1 MSTNKFHSSVG
12 EIKPDNRNFLDR
24 ISDNLNNYLVDRNKA
39 NVNREEF
46 TNNGSSTVDNSN
58 NADVNQ
64 TNNNR
69 GTKPPMML
77 LPNGQVNPL
86 WQERYGT
93 PETAPDRGDI
103 TADPERTTE
112 GGTSN
117 SSSSG
122 NKFSIKKDT
131 FGKYSTRRRGGV
143 LRYPM
148 ELMTQETDY
157 LQIDIQKYVPLQ
169 NYLSRPGANT
179 RYVTGNNFS
188 NRAGRRTATN
198 LTTKPLIND
207 GTILLPIP
215 SDLKD
220 VNSVKY
226 DTSTLNGLQAVG
238 AGAIEGGSAALSD
251 LASSFIPGGDI
262 TDAQRQA
269 NRKAATEDLFSTA
282 KTAFGDVL
290 GGVGSE
296 DAATNF
302 LRKRFASQIVGMFGG
317 NVTASQLLA
326 RGNGEIINPNMELL
340 FGGPTLRNFRFQF
353 KMTPRNE
360 KEAEQIKL
368 IIRAFKRNMSP
379 MAQGGTLGSGSF
391 FLKTP
396 NVFNLRY
403 RTGNKNH
410 PFLNRFKQCFLS
422 DMSVS
427 YTGEGIYSTYED
439 GTPVS
444 MILDLSFKETQP
456 IYDIDY
462 DERPGTEAVGY

>member
-1 MSTNKFHSSVG
+1 MARL
-12 EIKPDNRNFLDR
+12 EDNSLRSFLDSEFADPGR
-24 ISDNLNNYLVDRNKA
+24 RNSLESGTTPRRRDGAEIIDR
-39 NVNREEF
+39 
-46 TNNGSSTVDNSN
+46 DN
-58 NADVNQ
+58 NADVTE
-64 TNNNR
+64 TNDNRNNSLSTQELVDR
-69 GTKPPMML
+69 DNARYGNTFPQGAIGISKEGEKQATKQKEEKREPFFKPIRTKP
-77 LPNGQVNPL
+77 
-86 WQERYGT
+86 
-93 PETAPDRGDI
+93 
-103 TADPERTTE
+103 
-112 GGTSN
+112 
-117 SSSSG
+117 
-122 NKFSIKKDT
+122 
-131 FGKYSTRRRGGV
+131 FGKYSTRRQGGV

-157 LQIDIQKYVPLQ
+157 LQIDIQKYIPLK
-169 NYLSRPGANT
+169 NYLSTPGAGQ

-188 NRAGRRTATN
+188 NRAGRRTTPN

-220 VNSVKY
+220 VNAVKY
-226 DTSTLNGLQAVG
+226 DTDTLNGLQAVG
-238 AGAIEGGSAALSD
+238 AQLAEGGIEGVQKLIGTFFSKD
-251 LASSFIPGGDI
+251 GASE
-262 TDAQRQA
+262 RQKILDQI
-269 NRKAATEDLFSTA
+269 KAEGSTA
-282 KTAFGDVL
+282 LANTVAGI
-290 GGVGSE
+290 GGMEAV
-296 DAATNF
+296 DNF
-302 LRKRFASQIVGMFGG
+302 ANKRFASQILGLFGG
-317 NVTASQLLA
+317 NVTASGLLA

-360 KEAEQIKL
+360 KESQQVKL
-368 IIRAFKRNMSP
+368 IIRAFKRNMAP
-379 MAQGGTLGSGSF
+379 MAQGGTVSSGSF

-456 IYDIDY
+456 IYDVDY

>member
-1 MSTNKFHSSVG
+1 MTDSYTFGTRGKGLRVSEQELKNQ
-12 EIKPDNRNFLDR
+12 LDR
-24 ISDNLNNYLVDRNKA
+24 ERLSNNPSAFFGTNQFSDNS
-39 NVNREEF
+39 
-46 TNNGSSTVDNSN
+46 GSSTVENTPN
-58 NADVNQ
+58 QNVNVLEGGRGG
-64 TNNNR
+64 TN
-69 GTKPPMML
+69 TSTD
-77 LPNGQVNPL
+77 Q
-86 WQERYGT
+86 YGR
-93 PETAPDRGDI
+93 DFD
-103 TADPERTTE
+103 DPEFGQPLVTTDNKQSTEQTEVE
-112 GGTSN
+112 GKKE
-117 SSSSG
+117 G

-157 LQIDIQKYVPLQ
+157 LQIDIQKYVALG

-188 NRAGRRTATN
+188 NRAGRRTANN

-238 AGAIEGGSAALSD
+238 AAAVEGGSKAFSD
-251 LASSFIPGGDI
+251 LVGSLFPGGNENNE
-262 TDAQRQA
+262 RQSA
-269 NRKAATEDLFSTA
+269 VDELGNVA
-282 KTAFGDVL
+282 KTAFGDVI

-296 DAATNF
+296 AAATNF

-368 IIRAFKRNMSP
+368 IIRAFKRNMAP
-379 MAQGGTLGSGSF
+379 MAQGGTLGSGFF

-410 PFLNRFKQCFLS
+410 PFLNRFKQCFLT

-456 IYDIDY
+456 IYDVDY

>member
-1 MSTNKFHSSVG
+1 MARL
-12 EIKPDNRNFLDR
+12 EDNSLRNFLDSEFATSGSR
-24 ISDNLNNYLVDRNKA
+24 NSLESGTTPRRRDGAEIIDR
-39 NVNREEF
+39 
-46 TNNGSSTVDNSN
+46 DN
-58 NADVNQ
+58 NADVVI
-64 TNNNR
+64 TNDDRNNSLSTQELIDR
-69 GTKPPMML
+69 DNARYGNTFPQGSIGISKEGEKQATKQKEEKKNEPFFKPIRTKP
-77 LPNGQVNPL
+77 
-86 WQERYGT
+86 
-93 PETAPDRGDI
+93 
-103 TADPERTTE
+103 
-112 GGTSN
+112 
-117 SSSSG
+117 
-122 NKFSIKKDT
+122 
-131 FGKYSTRRRGGV
+131 FGKYSTRRQGGV

-157 LQIDIQKYVPLQ
+157 LQIDIQKYIPLK
-169 NYLSRPGANT
+169 NYLSTPGT
-179 RYVTGNNFS
+179 GQRYVTGNNFS
-188 NRAGRRTATN
+188 NRAGRRTTPN

-220 VNSVKY
+220 VNAVKY
-226 DTSTLNGLQAVG
+226 DTDTLNGLQAVG
-238 AGAIEGGSAALSD
+238 AQLAEGGIEGVQQLIGTFFSKD
-251 LASSFIPGGDI
+251 GASE
-262 TDAQRQA
+262 RQKILDKI
-269 NRKAATEDLFSTA
+269 KAEGSTA
-282 KTAFGDVL
+282 LANTVAGI
-290 GGVGSE
+290 GGMEAV
-296 DAATNF
+296 DNF
-302 LRKRFASQIVGMFGG
+302 ANKRFASQILGLFGG
-317 NVTASQLLA
+317 NVTASGLLA

-360 KEAEQIKL
+360 KEAQQVKL
-368 IIRAFKRNMSP
+368 IIRAFKRNMAP
-379 MAQGGTLGSGSF
+379 MAQGGTVNSGSF

-456 IYDIDY
+456 IYDVDY

>member
-1 MSTNKFHSSVG
+1 MTDSYTFERSRGNGLRVSEQEFKNQ
-12 EIKPDNRNFLDR
+12 I
-24 ISDNLNNYLVDRNKA
+24 DRNTLNPA
-39 NVNREEF
+39 EF
-46 TNNGSSTVDNSN
+46 FGTNEFGDNSGSSTNEGGN
-58 NADVNQ
+58 NADV
-64 TNNNR
+64 TTTDDGR
-69 GTKPPMML
+69 GGSDSGGIPT
-77 LPNGQVNPL
+77 LPNGMTDWSQAEVIGPN
-86 WQERYGT
+86 Q
-93 PETAPDRGDI
+93 
-103 TADPERTTE
+103 TTE
-112 GGTSN
+112 Q
-117 SSSSG
+117 
-122 NKFSIKKDT
+122 KEEKDDKPFFKPIRT
-131 FGKYSTRRRGGV
+131 KPFGKYSTRRQGGV

-157 LQIDIQKYVPLQ
+157 LQIDIQKYIPLK
-169 NYLSRPGANT
+169 NYLSTPGAGQ

-188 NRAGRRTATN
+188 NRAGRRTTPN

-220 VNSVKY
+220 VNAVKY
-226 DTSTLNGLQAVG
+226 DTDTLNGLQAVG
-238 AGAIEGGSAALSD
+238 AQLAEGGIEGVQKLIGTFFSKD
-251 LASSFIPGGDI
+251 GASE
-262 TDAQRQA
+262 RQKILDQL
-269 NRKAATEDLFSTA
+269 KAEGSTA
-282 KTAFGDVL
+282 LANTIAGI
-290 GGVGSE
+290 GGMEAV
-296 DAATNF
+296 DNF
-302 LRKRFASQIVGMFGG
+302 ANKRFASQILGLFGG
-317 NVTASQLLA
+317 NVTASGLLA

-360 KEAEQIKL
+360 KEAQQVKL
-368 IIRAFKRNMSP
+368 IIRAFKRNMAP
-379 MAQGGTLGSGSF
+379 MAQGGTVSSGSF

-403 RTGNKNH
+403 RTGNRNH

-427 YTGEGIYSTYED
+427 YTGEGIYTTYED

-456 IYDIDY
+456 IYDVDY

>member
-1 MSTNKFHSSVG
+1 MTDSYTFERGRGNGLRVSEQEFKNQIERNTLNPAEFFGTNEFG
-12 EIKPDNRNFLDR
+12 DN
-24 ISDNLNNYLVDRNKA
+24 S
-39 NVNREEF
+39 
-46 TNNGSSTVDNSN
+46 GSSTVDNN
-58 NADVNQ
+58 NADVTE
-64 TNNNR
+64 TNDNRNNSLSTQELVDR
-69 GTKPPMML
+69 DNARYGNTFPQGSFSPTEPKQSTKQKEEKDDKPFFKPIRTKP
-77 LPNGQVNPL
+77 
-86 WQERYGT
+86 
-93 PETAPDRGDI
+93 
-103 TADPERTTE
+103 
-112 GGTSN
+112 
-117 SSSSG
+117 
-122 NKFSIKKDT
+122 
-131 FGKYSTRRRGGV
+131 FGKYSTRRQGGV

-157 LQIDIQKYVPLQ
+157 LQIDIQKYIPLK
-169 NYLSRPGANT
+169 NYLSTPGT
-179 RYVTGNNFS
+179 GQRYVTGNNFS
-188 NRAGRRTATN
+188 NRAGRRTTPN

-226 DTSTLNGLQAVG
+226 DTDTLNGLQAVG
-238 AGAIEGGSAALSD
+238 AQLAEGGIEGVQQLIGTFFSKD
-251 LASSFIPGGDI
+251 GASE
-262 TDAQRQA
+262 RQKILDKI
-269 NRKAATEDLFSTA
+269 KAEGSTA
-282 KTAFGDVL
+282 LANTVAGI
-290 GGVGSE
+290 GGMEAV
-296 DAATNF
+296 DNF
-302 LRKRFASQIVGMFGG
+302 ANKRFASQILGLFGG
-317 NVTASQLLA
+317 NVTASGLLA

-360 KEAEQIKL
+360 KEAQQVKL
-368 IIRAFKRNMSP
+368 IIRAFKRNMAP
-379 MAQGGTLGSGSF
+379 MAQGGTVNSGSF

-403 RTGNKNH
+403 RTGNRNH

-456 IYDIDY
+456 IYDVDY

>member
-1 MSTNKFHSSVG
+1 MTDSYTFGTRGKGLRVSEQELKNQ
-12 EIKPDNRNFLDR
+12 LDR
-24 ISDNLNNYLVDRNKA
+24 NTLNPAEFFGTNEFGDNS
-39 NVNREEF
+39 
-46 TNNGSSTVDNSN
+46 GSSTVDNN
-58 NADVNQ
+58 NADVTE
-64 TNNNR
+64 TNDNRNNSLS
-69 GTKPPMML
+69 T
-77 LPNGQVNPL
+77 
-86 WQERYGT
+86 QELVDRDNARYGNT
-93 PETAPDRGDI
+93 FPQGSIGISEKGKKQATKQK
-103 TADPERTTE
+103 EE
-112 GGTSN
+112 
-117 SSSSG
+117 

-157 LQIDIQKYVPLQ
+157 LQIDIQKYVALG

-238 AGAIEGGSAALSD
+238 AGAIEGGSKALSD

-396 NVFNLRY
+396 NN
-403 RTGNKNH
+403 
-410 PFLNRFKQCFLS
+410 
-422 DMSVS
+422 
-427 YTGEGIYSTYED
+427 
-439 GTPVS
+439 
-444 MILDLSFKETQP
+444 
-456 IYDIDY
+456 
-462 DERPGTEAVGY
+462 

>member
-1 MSTNKFHSSVG
+1 MTDSYTFGTTRGNGLRVSEQEFKNQ
-12 EIKPDNRNFLDR
+12 I
-24 ISDNLNNYLVDRNKA
+24 DRNTLNPA
-39 NVNREEF
+39 EF
-46 TNNGSSTVDNSN
+46 FGTNEFGDNSGSSTVDNN
-58 NADVNQ
+58 NADVTE
-64 TNNNR
+64 TNDNRNNSLSTQELVDR
-69 GTKPPMML
+69 DNARYGNTFPQGSIGISKEGEKQATKQKEEKKNEPFFKPIRTKP
-77 LPNGQVNPL
+77 
-86 WQERYGT
+86 
-93 PETAPDRGDI
+93 
-103 TADPERTTE
+103 
-112 GGTSN
+112 
-117 SSSSG
+117 
-122 NKFSIKKDT
+122 
-131 FGKYSTRRRGGV
+131 FGKYSTRRQGGV

-157 LQIDIQKYVPLQ
+157 LQIDIQKYIPLK
-169 NYLSRPGANT
+169 NYLSTPGT
-179 RYVTGNNFS
+179 GQRYVTGNNFS
-188 NRAGRRTATN
+188 NRAGRRTTPN

-220 VNSVKY
+220 VNAVKY
-226 DTSTLNGLQAVG
+226 DTDTLNGLQAVG
-238 AGAIEGGSAALSD
+238 AQLAEGGIEGVQKLIGTFFSKD
-251 LASSFIPGGDI
+251 GASE
-262 TDAQRQA
+262 RQKILDQL
-269 NRKAATEDLFSTA
+269 KAEGSTA
-282 KTAFGDVL
+282 LANTVAGI
-290 GGVGSE
+290 GGMEAV
-296 DAATNF
+296 DNF
-302 LRKRFASQIVGMFGG
+302 ANKRFASQILGLFGG
-317 NVTASQLLA
+317 NVTASGLLA

-360 KEAEQIKL
+360 KEAQQVKL
-368 IIRAFKRNMSP
+368 IIRAFKRNMAP
-379 MAQGGTLGSGSF
+379 MAQGGTVNSGSF

-456 IYDIDY
+456 IYDVDY

>member
-1 MSTNKFHSSVG
+1 MTDSYTFGTTRGNGLRVSEQEFKNQIERNTLNPAEFFGTNEFG
-12 EIKPDNRNFLDR
+12 DN
-24 ISDNLNNYLVDRNKA
+24 S
-39 NVNREEF
+39 
-46 TNNGSSTVDNSN
+46 GSSTVDNN
-58 NADVNQ
+58 NADVTE
-64 TNNNR
+64 TNDNRNNSLSTQELVDR
-69 GTKPPMML
+69 DNARYGNTFPQGSIGISKEGEKQATKQKEEKKNEPFFKPIRTKP
-77 LPNGQVNPL
+77 
-86 WQERYGT
+86 
-93 PETAPDRGDI
+93 
-103 TADPERTTE
+103 
-112 GGTSN
+112 
-117 SSSSG
+117 
-122 NKFSIKKDT
+122 
-131 FGKYSTRRRGGV
+131 FGKYSTRRQGGV

-157 LQIDIQKYVPLQ
+157 LQIDIQKYIPLK
-169 NYLSRPGANT
+169 NYLSTPGT
-179 RYVTGNNFS
+179 GQRYVTGNNFS
-188 NRAGRRTATN
+188 NRAGRRTTPN

-220 VNSVKY
+220 VNAVKY
-226 DTSTLNGLQAVG
+226 DTDTLNGLQAVG
-238 AGAIEGGSAALSD
+238 AQLAEGGIEGVQQLIGTFFSKD
-251 LASSFIPGGDI
+251 GASE
-262 TDAQRQA
+262 RQKILDKI
-269 NRKAATEDLFSTA
+269 KAEGSTA
-282 KTAFGDVL
+282 LANTVAGI
-290 GGVGSE
+290 GGMEAV
-296 DAATNF
+296 DNF
-302 LRKRFASQIVGMFGG
+302 ANKRFASQILGLFGG
-317 NVTASQLLA
+317 NVTASGLLA

-360 KEAEQIKL
+360 KEAQQVKL
-368 IIRAFKRNMSP
+368 IIRAFKRNMAP
-379 MAQGGTLGSGSF
+379 MAQGGTVNSGSF

-427 YTGEGIYSTYED
+427 YTGEGIYTTYED

-456 IYDIDY
+456 IYDVDY

>member
-1 MSTNKFHSSVG
+1 MPVIFPILAGGLLVGGTAAAVKYYNSGDADEFYDNLDDTNGSASVTG
-12 EIKPDNRNFLDR
+12 GNAGDVTETNDNRNNSLSTQELIDR
-24 ISDNLNNYLVDRNKA
+24 DNA
-39 NVNREEF
+39 
-46 TNNGSSTVDNSN
+46 
-58 NADVNQ
+58 
-64 TNNNR
+64 
-69 GTKPPMML
+69 
-77 LPNGQVNPL
+77 
-86 WQERYGT
+86 RYGNT
-93 PETAPDRGDI
+93 FPQGSIGISE
-103 TADPERTTE
+103 E
-112 GGTSN
+112 GKKQATKQKEE
-117 SSSSG
+117 

-157 LQIDIQKYVPLQ
+157 LQIDIQKYVPLG

-238 AGAIEGGSAALSD
+238 AGAVEGGSEALSD
-251 LASSFIPGGDI
+251 LVGSFLPGGNEKNE
-262 TDAQRQA
+262 RQNA
-269 NRKAATEDLFSTA
+269 IDELKKVGGEAFS
-282 KTAFGDVL
+282 GVV

-296 DAATNF
+296 EAATNF

>member
-1 MSTNKFHSSVG
+1 MARLDEKYL
-12 EIKPDNRNFLDR
+12 RNFLDQGQSLMGEYLSESGSR
-24 ISDNLNNYLVDRNKA
+24 NNLESGNTLERRDGAEIIDR
-39 NVNREEF
+39 
-46 TNNGSSTVDNSN
+46 DN
-58 NADVNQ
+58 NADVTE
-64 TNNNR
+64 TNDNRNNSLSTQELVDR
-69 GTKPPMML
+69 DNARYGNTFPQGAIGISKEGEKQATKQKEEKREPFFKPIRTKP
-77 LPNGQVNPL
+77 
-86 WQERYGT
+86 
-93 PETAPDRGDI
+93 
-103 TADPERTTE
+103 
-112 GGTSN
+112 
-117 SSSSG
+117 
-122 NKFSIKKDT
+122 
-131 FGKYSTRRRGGV
+131 FGKYSTRRQGGV

-157 LQIDIQKYVPLQ
+157 LQIDIQKYIPLK
-169 NYLSRPGANT
+169 NYLSTPGT
-179 RYVTGNNFS
+179 GQRYVTGNNFS
-188 NRAGRRTATN
+188 NRAGRRTTPN

-220 VNSVKY
+220 VNAVKY
-226 DTSTLNGLQAVG
+226 DTDTLNGLQAVG
-238 AGAIEGGSAALSD
+238 AQLAEGGIEGVQKLIGTFFSKD
-251 LASSFIPGGDI
+251 GASE
-262 TDAQRQA
+262 RQKILDQL
-269 NRKAATEDLFSTA
+269 KAEGSTA
-282 KTAFGDVL
+282 LANTIAGI
-290 GGVGSE
+290 GGMEAV
-296 DAATNF
+296 DNF
-302 LRKRFASQIVGMFGG
+302 ANKRFASQILGLFGG
-317 NVTASQLLA
+317 NVTASGLLA

-360 KEAEQIKL
+360 KESQQVKL
-368 IIRAFKRNMSP
+368 IIRAFKRNMAP
-379 MAQGGTLGSGSF
+379 MAQGGTVSSGSF

-456 IYDIDY
+456 IYDVDY

>member
-1 MSTNKFHSSVG
+1 MAK
-12 EIKPDNRNFLDR
+12 LDR
-24 ISDNLNNYLVDRNKA
+24 DISYL
-39 NVNREEF
+39 EESF
-46 TNNGSSTVDNSN
+46 GSSTTNSV
-58 NADVNQ
+58 NAADREKFIKE
-64 TNNNR
+64 TTGSFEL
-69 GTKPPMML
+69 GT
-77 LPNGQVNPL
+77 
-86 WQERYGT
+86 GT
-93 PETAPDRGDI
+93 YEGDP
-103 TADPERTTE
+103 T
-112 GGTSN
+112 TSN
-117 SSSSG
+117 RFILDGGDTNKALNKAEQEEQKNNKNSGNNSSG
-122 NKFSIKKDT
+122 GIRKT
-131 FGKYSTRRRGGV
+131 PFGKYSNRRRGGV
-143 LRYPM
+143 LRYPL

-157 LQIDIQKYVPLQ
+157 LQIDIQRYVPLQ
-169 NYLSRPGANT
+169 SYRSVPGSDT
-179 RYVTGNNFS
+179 RYVRGNNFT
-188 NRAGRRTATN
+188 NRAGRRTAPN
-198 LTTKPLIND
+198 LSTKPLIND

-226 DTSTLNGLQAVG
+226 DSSTLNGLEA
-238 AGAIEGGSAALSD
+238 AGATAIESGNEALSNAAIS
-251 LASSFIPGGDI
+251 LLTGNKEGLNQSGDELKKVG
-262 TDAQRQA
+262 TNLLSEVVQ
-269 NRKAATEDLFSTA
+269 
-282 KTAFGDVL
+282 
-290 GGVGSE
+290 GVGSQE
-296 DAATNF
+296 AAKNF
-302 LRKRFASQIVGMFGG
+302 LGKRFASQIVGLFGG

-368 IIRAFKRNMSP
+368 IIRAFKRNMASQ
-379 MAQGGTLGSGSF
+379 AEGGIVGSGNF

-403 RTGNKNH
+403 RTGNRNH

-444 MILDLSFKETQP
+444 MILDLSFKESQP
-456 IYDIDY
+456 IYDVDY

>member
-1 MSTNKFHSSVG
+1 MTDSYTFGRGRGDGLRVSEQEFKNQ
-12 EIKPDNRNFLDR
+12 I
-24 ISDNLNNYLVDRNKA
+24 DRNTLNPA
-39 NVNREEF
+39 EF
-46 TNNGSSTVDNSN
+46 FGTNEFGDNSGSSTVDNN
-58 NADVNQ
+58 NADVTE
-64 TNNNR
+64 TNDNRNNSLS
-69 GTKPPMML
+69 T
-77 LPNGQVNPL
+77 
-86 WQERYGT
+86 QELVDRDNARYGNT
-93 PETAPDRGDI
+93 FPQGSFSP
-103 TADPERTTE
+103 TE
-112 GGTSN
+112 PKQSTEQKEEN
-117 SSSSG
+117 KKE

-131 FGKYSTRRRGGV
+131 YGKYSTRRQGGV

-157 LQIDIQKYVPLQ
+157 LQIDIQKYVAIG

-179 RYVTGNNFS
+179 RYVTGNNFQ

-220 VNSVKY
+220 LNSVKY
-226 DTSTLNGLQAVG
+226 DTSTLNGLQAIG
-238 AGAIEGGSAALSD
+238 ASAIEGTSQSLSN
-251 LASSFIPGGDI
+251 LVGGFIPGGGR
-262 TDAQRQA
+262 TDEQRQA
-269 NRKAATEDLFSTA
+269 ERKNASDELVQTGKDTLSAVIEGIGNDKVATD
-282 KTAFGDVL
+282 
-290 GGVGSE
+290 
-296 DAATNF
+296 F
-302 LRKRFASQIVGMFGG
+302 LRKRFASQIVSMVGG

-340 FGGPTLRNFRFQF
+340 FGGPTIRNFRFQF

-379 MAQGGTLGSGSF
+379 MAQGGTLNSGFF

-396 NVFNLRY
+396 NLFNLRY

-410 PFLNRFKQCFLS
+410 PFLNRFKQCFLT

-456 IYDIDY
+456 IYDVDY
-462 DERPGTEAVGY
+462 DNRPGTEAVGY

>member
-1 MSTNKFHSSVG
+1 MARLDEKYL
-12 EIKPDNRNFLDR
+12 RNFLDQGKSLMGEYLNESGSR
-24 ISDNLNNYLVDRNKA
+24 NNLESGNTLERRDGAEVTE
-39 NVNREEF
+39 NR
-46 TNNGSSTVDNSN
+46 N
-58 NADVNQ
+58 NADVVITNDDKNRALSRLSTQELVDRDNARYGNTFPQGAISSTKQ
-64 TNNNR
+64 TTKQKEEEKDDKPFFKPIR
-69 GTKPPMML
+69 TKP
-77 LPNGQVNPL
+77 
-86 WQERYGT
+86 
-93 PETAPDRGDI
+93 
-103 TADPERTTE
+103 
-112 GGTSN
+112 
-117 SSSSG
+117 
-122 NKFSIKKDT
+122 
-131 FGKYSTRRRGGV
+131 FGKYSTRRQGGV

-157 LQIDIQKYVPLQ
+157 LQIDIQKYIPLK
-169 NYLSRPGANT
+169 NYISTPGT
-179 RYVTGNNFS
+179 GQRYVTGNNFT
-188 NRAGRRTATN
+188 NRAGRRTTPN

-226 DTSTLNGLQAVG
+226 DTDTLNGLQAVG
-238 AGAIEGGSAALSD
+238 AQLAEGGIEGVQKLIGTFFSKD
-251 LASSFIPGGDI
+251 GASE
-262 TDAQRQA
+262 RQKILDKL
-269 NRKAATEDLFSTA
+269 KAEGSTA
-282 KTAFGDVL
+282 LANTIAGI
-290 GGVGSE
+290 GGMEAV
-296 DAATNF
+296 DNF
-302 LRKRFASQIVGMFGG
+302 ANKRFASQILGLFGG
-317 NVTASQLLA
+317 NVTASGLLA

-360 KEAEQIKL
+360 KEAQQVKL
-368 IIRAFKRNMSP
+368 IIRAFKRNMAP
-379 MAQGGTLGSGSF
+379 MAQGGTVSSGSF

-456 IYDIDY
+456 IYDVDY

>member
-1 MSTNKFHSSVG
+1 MTDSYTFGRGRGDGLRVSEQEFKNQ
-12 EIKPDNRNFLDR
+12 I
-24 ISDNLNNYLVDRNKA
+24 DRNTLNPA
-39 NVNREEF
+39 EF
-46 TNNGSSTVDNSN
+46 FGTNEFGDNSGSSTVDNN
-58 NADVNQ
+58 NADVTE
-64 TNNNR
+64 TNDNRNNSLS
-69 GTKPPMML
+69 T
-77 LPNGQVNPL
+77 
-86 WQERYGT
+86 QELVDRDNARYGNT
-93 PETAPDRGDI
+93 FPQGSIGISE
-103 TADPERTTE
+103 E
-112 GGTSN
+112 GKKQATKQKEE
-117 SSSSG
+117 

-157 LQIDIQKYVPLQ
+157 LQIDIQKYVPLG

-188 NRAGRRTATN
+188 NRAGRRTANN

-220 VNSVKY
+220 TNSVKY

-238 AGAIEGGSAALSD
+238 AAAVEGGSAALSD
-251 LASSFIPGGDI
+251 LVGSFIPGGDK

-269 NRKAATEDLFSTA
+269 DRKAATEELGNVA
-282 KTAFGDVL
+282 KTAFGDVI
-290 GGVGSE
+290 GGVGS
-296 DAATNF
+296 DVAATNF

>member
-1 MSTNKFHSSVG
+1 MSENNFHSSVG
-12 EIKPDNRNFLDR
+12 EIKPDNRNLLQRF
-24 ISDNLNNYLVDRNKA
+24 SDNLNNYLVDRNKA
-39 NVNREEF
+39 NVDR
-46 TNNGSSTVDNSN
+46 TNQFSDNSGSSTVENTPN
-58 NADVNQ
+58 QNVNVLEGG
-64 TNNNR
+64 R
-69 GTKPPMML
+69 GGTTTSTD
-77 LPNGQVNPL
+77 Q
-86 WQERYGT
+86 YGR
-93 PETAPDRGDI
+93 DFD
-103 TADPERTTE
+103 DPEFGQPLVTDSKQSTE
-112 GGTSN
+112 QKEEN
-117 SSSSG
+117 KKE

-157 LQIDIQKYVPLQ
+157 LQIDIQKYVALG

-179 RYVTGNNFS
+179 RYVTGNNFQ
-188 NRAGRRTATN
+188 NRAGRRTANN

-220 VNSVKY
+220 MNAVKY
-226 DTSTLNGLQAVG
+226 DTDTLNGLQAVG
-238 AGAIEGGSAALSD
+238 AAAVEGGSEALSN
-251 LASSFIPGGDI
+251 LVGSFLPGQNENNERQNAIEELKKVGGD
-262 TDAQRQA
+262 A
-269 NRKAATEDLFSTA
+269 FS
-282 KTAFGDVL
+282 GVV

-296 DAATNF
+296 AAATNF
-302 LRKRFASQIVGMFGG
+302 LRKRFASQIVSLVGG
-317 NVTASQLLA
+317 NVTASGLLA

-368 IIRAFKRNMSP
+368 IIRAFKRNMAP
-379 MAQGGTLGSGSF
+379 MAQGGTLSSGSF